1 MAKIAIAA
9 VVIVA
14 GLGISWAVVE
24 GPLRDPDDTLS
35 DFYEARERAE
45 DQLMDPLILNG
56 RRVVPLVISAVPNK
70 DMRLRRYAI
79 GFLGNGRYRSAL
91 PVLEEVLADESE
103 IYYFRADAL
112 EAIYQIAP
120 DRAQALAP
128 RHVNGEDLL
137 GQVARTIVAD
147 ESPVYL
153 TRSYWQALWHL
164 HE

>member
-1 MAKIAIAA
+1 MAKIAIVA

-14 GLGISWAVVE
+14 GLGIWWAFAE
-24 GPLRDPDDTLS
+24 GPFRDPEDALR

-56 RRVVPLVISAVPNK
+56 RRVVPLVISAVTNK

-91 PVLEEVLADESE
+91 PVLEKVLADESE

-120 DRAQALAP
+120 ERAQSLAP
-128 RHVNGEDLL
+128 GHVDGEDLL
-137 GQVARTIVAD
+137 GQVARTIVAG
-147 ESPVYL
+147 ESPVYR
-153 TRSYWQALWHL
+153 TRSYWQALWHV